1 MPHASE
7 TGDNLRKGA
16 RNVGLPPRPF
26 LYTIDQIATILNLTE
41 FEVNKTYIYFE
52 RRSVGT
58 KTREQMLA
66 RNIAPR
72 DKTPDWRVAEMELVR
87 WMRFRGFRFYDR
99 STVRS

>member
-1 MPHASE
+1 MDGFIDKAKAYL
-7 TGDNLRKGA
+7 DA
-16 RNVGLPPRPF
+16 RRG
-26 LYTIDQIATILNLTE
+26 
-41 FEVNKTYIYFE
+41 E